1 MKIAV
6 EVVYA
11 MQQAQTVVELSLEQG
26 ATVEDALRA
35 SGILE
40 QHPQLDPASCRLGIW
55 GRMVA
60 RSQILKHR
68 DRIEIYRPLLADPKQ
83 ARRRRAE
90 RERRRGR

>member
-55 GRMVA
+55 GRMAA

>member
-11 MQQAQTVVELSLEQG
+11 IPQAQTVIELSLEKG

-40 QHPQLDPASCRLGIW
+40 LHPQLDPVSCRLGIW
-55 GRMVA
+55 GRVA
-60 RSQILKHR
+60 SRSQILSHR

-90 RERRRGR
+90 RERKR

>member
-1 MKIAV
+1 MRIAV

-11 MQQAQTVVELSLEQG
+11 LPQAQTVIELSLEEG

-40 QHPQLDPASCRLGIW
+40 RHPQLDPASCRLGVW
-55 GRMVA
+55 GRAAA
-60 RSQILKHR
+60 RSQILKNR
-68 DRIEIYRPLLADPKQ
+68 DRVEIYRPLLADPKQ
-83 ARRRRAE
+83 VRRRRAQ

>member
-11 MQQAQTVVELSLEQG
+11 MPQAQTVIELTLEEG

-40 QHPQLDPASCRLGIW
+40 RHPQLDPVSCRLGIW
-55 GRMVA
+55 GRA
-60 RSQILKHR
+60 ASRSQVLRHR
-68 DRIEIYRPLLADPKQ
+68 DRVEIHRALLADPKQ

-90 RERRRGR
+90 KERKR